1 MTIWL
6 TGDLH
11 FNKKQFEYLYCNQSS
26 YDLLCL
32 SGDLLDGAVDD
43 YEAQTRW
50 VTDFLRG
57 LSKPLLIASGNHDLD
72 ELGECD
78 WLHELQSPNI
88 YVDEQKPVFN
98 GIRFGIVPHIA
109 PEYAR
114 FADCDILLTHVPPH
128 NTDTS
133 SQQQGELRQDWGD
146 FELYD
151 LLASSALSPRYVLC
165 GHVENPISPT
175 AQIANTTIINPGT
188 AHNMPKPKIYPLKLL

>member
-1 MTIWL
+1 MQIWL

-11 FNKKQFEYLYCNQSS
+11 FNKEQFEYLYHNQSG

-50 VTDFLRG
+50 VADFLRG
-57 LSKPLLIASGNHDLD
+57 FSKPLLIASGNHDLD

-78 WLHELQSPNI
+78 WLHELKSPNI

-114 FADCDILLTHVPPH
+114 FADCDILLTHVPPQ

-151 LLASSALSPRYVLC
+151 LLTSRVLSPRYVLC
-165 GHVENPISPT
+165 GHVENPISLSDK
-175 AQIANTTIINPGT
+175 IATTTIINPGT
-188 AHNMPKPKIYPLKLL
+188 AHNKASPKIYPLSLG

>member
-1 MTIWL
+1 MQIWL

-11 FNKKQFEYLYCNQSS
+11 FNKAQFEYLYNNQSN
-26 YDLLCL
+26 YDFLCL
-32 SGDLLDGAVDD
+32 SGDLLSGASDD
-43 YEAQTRW
+43 YQEQVRW
-50 VTDFLRG
+50 ITDFLRG
-57 LSKPLLIASGNHDLD
+57 FSKPLLIASGNHDLD

-78 WLHELQSPNI
+78 WLHELKSPNI
-88 YVDEQKPVFN
+88 YVDEQKPVLDN
-98 GIRFGIVPHIA
+98 IRFGIVPHIA

-114 FADCDILLTHVPPH
+114 FADCDILLTHVPPQ

-175 AQIANTTIINPGT
+175 ANILNTTIINPGT
-188 AHNMPKPKIYPLKLL
+188 AHNKPKPKIYPLKLL

>member
-1 MTIWL
+1 MQIWL

-11 FNKKQFEYLYCNQSS
+11 FNKAQFEYLYNNQSR

-32 SGDLLDGAVDD
+32 SGDLLSGATDD
-43 YEAQTRW
+43 YQEQTRW

-57 LSKPLLIASGNHDLD
+57 FSKPLLIASGNHDLD

-78 WLHELQSPNI
+78 WLHELKSPNI

-98 GIRFGIVPHIA
+98 GIRFGIVAHMA

-114 FADCDILLTHVPPH
+114 FADCDILLTHVPPQ

-151 LLASSALSPRYVLC
+151 LLASCVLSPRYVLC
-165 GHVENPISPT
+165 GHVENPISLSDK
-175 AQIANTTIINPGT
+175 IANTTIINPGT
-188 AHNMPKPKIYPLKLL
+188 AHNKASPKIYPLSLG

>member
-11 FNKKQFEYLYCNQSS
+11 FNEKQFEYLYHNQSS

-43 YEAQTRW
+43 YQEQVRW

-57 LSKPLLIASGNHDLD
+57 FSKPLLIASGNHDLD
-72 ELGECD
+72 DLGGCD
-78 WLHELQSPNI
+78 WLHEINSANI
-88 YVDEQKPVFN
+88 YVDEQKPVFD

-114 FADCDILLTHVPPH
+114 FTDCDILLTHVPPQ

-133 SQQQGELRQDWGD
+133 SQQQGESRQDWGD

-151 LLASSALSPRYVLC
+151 LLASRALSPRYVLC
-165 GHVENPISPT
+165 GHVENPISST
-175 AQIANTTIINPGT
+175 AQIAATTIINPGT
-188 AHNMPKPKIYPLKLL
+188 AHNKASPKIYPLNIG

>member
-1 MTIWL
+1 MQIWL

-11 FNKKQFEYLYCNQSS
+11 FNKEQFEYLYNKQSS

-32 SGDLLDGAVDD
+32 SGDLLSGASDD
-43 YEAQTRW
+43 YQEQTRW
-50 VTDFLRG
+50 VADFLRG
-57 LSKPLLIASGNHDLD
+57 FSKPLLIASGNHDLD

-78 WLHELQSPNI
+78 WLHELKSPNI

-114 FADCDILLTHVPPH
+114 FADCNILLTHVPPQ

-151 LLASSALSPRYVLC
+151 LLASRALSPSYVLC
-165 GHVENPISPT
+165 GHVENPISPI
-175 AQIANTTIINPGT
+175 AKIANTTIINPGT
-188 AHNMPKPKIYPLKLL
+188 AHNNPKPKIYPLKLL

>member
-1 MTIWL
+1 MQIWL

-11 FNKKQFEYLYCNQSS
+11 FNREQFEYLYRNQSH

-50 VTDFLRG
+50 VADFLRG
-57 LSKPLLIASGNHDLD
+57 FGKPLLIASGNHDLD

-78 WLHELQSPNI
+78 WLHELKSPSI

-114 FADCDILLTHVPPH
+114 FADCDILLTHVPPQ
-128 NTDTS
+128 NTDTL
-133 SQQQGELRQDWGD
+133 SQQQGELQQDWGD

-151 LLASSALSPRYVLC
+151 LLASRALSPKYVLC

-175 AQIANTTIINPGT
+175 AQIATTTIINPGT
-188 AHNMPKPKIYPLKLL
+188 AHNKPIPKIYPLSLG